1 MNLYLTNQL
10 TVEAT
15 TTRSSNRVVMFI
27 VKVKLVDR
35 NEKSHVGSVYVTNV
49 IVQYST
55 LGTTVNMPKARPPSI
70 LKVDRAES
78 GVPAGMLTTTLLLG
92 ARELTEAAS
101 CCVAADSEADTDGVW
116 LPSMAD
122 VDARGPGMCSDES
135 DTPHW
140 EGRCGS
146 AHVKANQTRNVH
158 FRVGELSTGSS
169 SCGTCDADDVSAL
182 VS

>member
-15 TTRSSNRVVMFI
+15 TTRSSRRVVIFI
-27 VKVKLVDR
+27 VKVRLVDR

-78 GVPAGMLTTTLLLG
+78 GVPAGMLTTTPLLLG
-92 ARELTEAAS
+92 ARELTETVS
-101 CCVAADSEADTDGVW
+101 CCVAADSEAGNDGV
-116 LPSMAD
+116 
-122 VDARGPGMCSDES
+122 
-135 DTPHW
+135 
-140 EGRCGS
+140 
-146 AHVKANQTRNVH
+146 
-158 FRVGELSTGSS
+158 
-169 SCGTCDADDVSAL
+169 
-182 VS
+182 